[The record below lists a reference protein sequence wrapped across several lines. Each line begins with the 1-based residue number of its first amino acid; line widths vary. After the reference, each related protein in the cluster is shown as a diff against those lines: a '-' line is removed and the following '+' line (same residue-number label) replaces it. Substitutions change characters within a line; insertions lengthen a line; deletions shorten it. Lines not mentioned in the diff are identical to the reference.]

1 MDRPDADD
9 ARHTADQPGAGDQP
23 GAADWRSDAQR
34 RAEAERLM
42 ADWPAVLERLAG
54 DLAGAT
60 GRADQADRPNRNVS
74 RGEATRGQLIAIAT
88 RMFAERGY
96 EDTSI
101 EAVLRE
107 AGVSRGSLYHHFPSK
122 EALFE
127 AVAEDV
133 ETSVGAQT
141 LAAASEAG
149 GPVEALRAGFVAW
162 VRLAGDPVV
171 RRILLIDGPSVL
183 GWERWRAMEENHAL
197 GGIRAVVQ
205 IIADQGKVRP
215 ELVGTLANV
224 LLASVNEVA
233 LLVAR
238 SDDKEAAMQV
248 GADTIDEL
256 LQRLFGLPAH
266 RRGRVTRGGV
276 ADCGCG

>member
-1 MDRPDADD
+1 MN
-9 ARHTADQPGAGDQP
+9 
-23 GAADWRSDAQR
+23 
-34 RAEAERLM
+34 
-42 ADWPAVLERLAG
+42 
-54 DLAGAT
+54 
-60 GRADQADRPNRNVS
+60 RPNKNVT
-74 RGEATRGQLIAIAT
+74 RGEATRGQLVEIAR

-133 ETSVGAQT
+133 ETSVGEQT
-141 LAAASEAG
+141 LAATEG
-149 GPVEALRAGFVAW
+149 TQGPVEALRAGFLAW
-162 VRLAGDPVV
+162 IRLAGDPVV
-171 RRILLIDGPSVL
+171 QRILLIDGPAVL
-183 GWERWRAMEENHAL
+183 GWDRWRAMEERHAL
-197 GGIRAVVQ
+197 GLIRAALQV
-205 IIADQGKVRP
+205 IADEGKLRP
-215 ELVGTLANV
+215 EMVATLANV

-238 SDDKEAAMQV
+238 SDDQPSAMQA

-256 LQRLFGLPAH
+256 LHRLFP
-266 RRGRVTRGGV
+266 
-276 ADCGCG
+276 

>member
-1 MDRPDADD
+1 VA
-9 ARHTADQPGAGDQP
+9 
-23 GAADWRSDAQR
+23 
-34 RAEAERLM
+34 
-42 ADWPAVLERLAG
+42 
-54 DLAGAT
+54 
-60 GRADQADRPNRNVS
+60 

-127 AVAEDV
+127 AVAEEV

-141 LAAASEAG
+141 IAAASG
-149 GPVEALRAGFVAW
+149 LTNPVEAMRAGFVAW
-162 VRLAGDPVV
+162 IRLAGDPVV
-171 RRILLIDGPSVL
+171 QRILLIDGPSVL
-183 GWERWRAMEENHAL
+183 GWDRWRAMEDRHAL
-197 GGIRAVVQ
+197 GLIRAGVQ
-205 IIADQGKVRP
+205 IIADLGRTRP
-215 ELVGTLANV
+215 ELVDMLAPM

-238 SDDKEAAMQV
+238 ADDQEAAMQA
-248 GADTIDEL
+248 GAEVIDEL
-256 LQRLFGLPAH
+256 LQRLFS
-266 RRGRVTRGGV
+266 
-276 ADCGCG
+276 